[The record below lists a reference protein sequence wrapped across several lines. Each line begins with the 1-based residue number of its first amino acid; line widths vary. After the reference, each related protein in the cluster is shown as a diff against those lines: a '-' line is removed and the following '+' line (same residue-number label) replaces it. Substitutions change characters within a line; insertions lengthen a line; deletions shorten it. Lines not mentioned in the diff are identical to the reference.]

1 MWFVA
6 AASHGRMA
14 LTGLGPRLRVDFPTA
29 RHHRLDEELVPVT
42 ASVSTSATGSAVG
55 SATGSVDE
63 AARGGGAPDAARLV
77 ERHRPTLDRALEAI
91 RTREFWSPHPEHPRA
106 YGEGGSL
113 GPQEGEAA
121 FDALR
126 GTRFDPGGQPGTRD
140 WVSTEV
146 SPYGLEMAVEYPSP
160 DPEVLLPAMVA
171 GVTAWRQA
179 GPEARAAVC
188 LEVLARISDR
198 THEFA
203 HAVMHTSG
211 QAFTMAFQAGGSHA
225 QDRGME
231 AVAYAYAEQV
241 RTPGLADWTKPQG
254 KRDPLNLSKRFTAV
268 GRGLSLLIGCNTF
281 PTWNGYP
288 GFFASLATG
297 NPVLVKPHPRAVLP
311 LALTVRI
318 AREVLAEEGFDPNLV
333 ALAAE
338 RDGEGVAKELA
349 VRPEVRIIDYTG
361 STAFGDWLEAH
372 ARQARV
378 FTEKAG
384 VNTVLIDSTDD
395 YRGMLG
401 NLAFSLSLYSGQMCT
416 TPQNLLIPSE
426 GVSTEAGRKSYAE
439 VVDDLAAAVDS
450 LLGDDTRAHALLGAV
465 VNAGVRERV
474 ESAAS
479 LGEVALAS
487 RALEHPDFP
496 AATVRTP
503 VIVKVDATGRGT
515 AADGGDAGMEGTG
528 SGEAAVG
535 AEAPEVPYLAEH
547 FGPISF
553 AVAVGSVPDAVA
565 LLRRTVRE
573 RGAMTVAGYTTSP
586 EVEKLIEEACLD
598 ERAQLSLNL
607 TGGVYVNQTAA
618 FSDFHGSGGNPAAN
632 AALCDGAFVAD
643 RFRTVEVRRP
653 A

>member
-1 MWFVA
+1 M
-6 AASHGRMA
+6 
-14 LTGLGPRLRVDFPTA
+14 TA
-29 RHHRLDEELVPVT
+29 Y
-42 ASVSTSATGSAVG
+42 VSTSDTR
-55 SATGSVDE
+55 SATDATTD
-63 AARGGGAPDAARLV
+63 AATVRAGGASAAARLV
-77 ERHRPTLDRALEAI
+77 ERHRTTLDRALEAI
-91 RTREFWSPHPEHPRA
+91 RTREFWSPHPEHPKA

-113 GPQEGEAA
+113 GAQEGQAA
-121 FDALR
+121 FDSVR
-126 GTRFDPGGQPGTRD
+126 GTRLDPGGQPGTRE
-140 WVSTEV
+140 WVATEV
-146 SPYGLEMAVEYPSP
+146 SPYGLEMAVEYPRP
-160 DPEVLLPAMVA
+160 DADVLLPAMLA
-171 GVTAWRQA
+171 GVTAWREA
-179 GPEARAAVC
+179 GAEARAAVC
-188 LEVLARISDR
+188 LEVLARISAR

-231 AVAYAYAEQV
+231 AVAYAYVEQV
-241 RTPGLADWTKPQG
+241 RTPGVADWTKPQG
-254 KRDPLNLSKRFTAV
+254 KRPPLNVDKRFTAV

-311 LALTVRI
+311 LALTVRV

-333 ALAAE
+333 SLAAE
-338 RDGEGVAKELA
+338 REGEGVAKELA
-349 VRPEVRIIDYTG
+349 VRPEVRLVDYTG
-361 STAFGDWLEAH
+361 STAFGDWLETH

-384 VNTVLIDSTDD
+384 VNTVLVDSTDD

-416 TPQNLLIPSE
+416 TPQNLLIPRE
-426 GVSTEAGRKSYAE
+426 GISTETGTKSYAE
-439 VVDDLAAAVDS
+439 VVDDLAAAVGS
-450 LLGDDTRAHALLGAV
+450 LLGDDARAHALLGAV

-487 RALEHPDFP
+487 RSLEHPEFP
-496 AATVRTP
+496 GATVRTP
-503 VIVKVDATGRGT
+503 VIVRVDAAETGEEGT
-515 AADGGDAGMEGTG
+515 AAGDEPAL
-528 SGEAAVG
+528 A
-535 AEAPEVPYLAEH
+535 PYLAEH
-547 FGPISF
+547 FGPVSF
-553 AVAVGSVPDAVA
+553 AVAVGSTAEAVT

-573 RGAMTVAGYTTSP
+573 QGAMTVAGYTTSP
-586 EVEKLIEEACLD
+586 EVERLIEDVCLE

-632 AALCDGAFVAD
+632 ATLCDAAFVAD
-643 RFRTVEVRRP
+643 RFRTIEVRRP
-653 A
+653 AGGVRGPA